1 MLKKMMSLILVLTMA
16 VSICACAGRNRL
28 EDPTEPAVED
38 TRFYEIIN
46 DSSTRADIYELFGA
60 PDSTNDDTE
69 TYYGIKLF
77 SFENGLM
84 DVDYNGQM
92 LSRLYWFTNFENDG
106 ETAEDYE
113 DELSEIF
120 EYLDNRFGPCRVIEA
135 TDGSSTVYVWKAAD
149 GTQYGINIYHGENY
163 FDFQIW

>member
-1 MLKKMMSLILVLTMA
+1 MLKKTLYLILVLA
-16 VSICACAGRNRL
+16 LAISLGACGNSGL
-28 EDPTEPAVED
+28 EDPVVED

-60 PDSTNDDTE
+60 PDSSNDNKE

-113 DELSEIF
+113 EELSEIF
-120 EYLDNRFGPCRVIEA
+120 EYLNNRFGSYRIVET
-135 TDGSSTVYVWKAAD
+135 TDRPSTIYIWKAAD
-149 GTQYGINIYHGENY
+149 GTQYAIHIYHGENY